1 MALGPLNS
9 LIFIYQ
15 RQPKGF
21 VVVVVVVVVVVFV
34 VFVIVIV
41 VAIAVFSYLA

>member
-21 VVVVVVVVVVVFV
+21 VFVVVV